1 MYFCYMTPFTH
12 LHVHSQYSILDGASS
27 ISSLISQAKEYGMT
41 SFALTDHGNMFGAK
55 EFHDKMTNEGMKP
68 ILGCEVYVVDNRF
81 EKGKDE
87 RRYHLILLAKNK
99 QGYHNLIKIV
109 SRGWTEGFYYKPRVD
124 FQLISQLHE
133 GLICSS
139 ACIGGEV
146 QRTVLSGDYAKAEEI
161 ALKYRDLFGED
172 YYLEMQLHQSKN
184 QFEKDLYQKQLEVN
198 SFLRQISAK
207 HGIKLIVTNDSH
219 FTKAED
225 AVAHDHLLCLSTG
238 KDLDD
243 PDRLHFTWQEYFK
256 SGDEMAELF
265 PGDLQALQNTMEIA
279 DKVEVY
285 PLKHTPLM
293 PNFPIPENFNVDF
306 GKARDSIRI
315 QFDKDKEKNADKI
328 ALLEQCQTLDELKQ
342 FEEFTPASQ
351 FQYLEQLTRNGER
364 ERYGEHPSQEVE
376 DRINFELS
384 TIGWMGFPGYFL
396 IVWDLLR
403 AAREMGVAVGPG
415 RGSAA
420 GSVVAYCL
428 RITNIDPLKYD
439 LLFERFL
446 NPERISL
453 PDVDMDFDED
463 GRASVINYCIQKYGR
478 EKVAQIIT
486 FGTMAPKMAIKDV
499 ARIQKLNLNESNRL
513 AKLIPDKVT
522 PDKKKHETP
531 FQWCYTNIPDLQAE
545 KESSDP
551 LIRNTLKYAEQLEGT
566 IRQTGVHACGV
577 IIGQDDLEK
586 FAPLA
591 TSKDADLNVVQF
603 EGSLVESVGLIKMDF
618 LGLKTLSII
627 KDALTNIKTH
637 TGKVIDIDAIPMD
650 DPLTYKL
657 YSDGETT
664 GIFQFESPG
673 MKKYLKS
680 LQPSR
685 FEDLIAMNALY
696 RPGPLEKIPNFIG
709 RKKGTEKIE
718 YELEGMSDYLEDTYG
733 ITVYQEQVMLLSQK
747 LANFTKGQADTLRK
761 AMGKKN
767 REVLDKMKSNFMEGA
782 AKNGHDSAICEKIW
796 GEWEAFASYAFNK
809 SHATCYAYVSYQ
821 TAYLKANYPAEFMAA
836 LLSRNLSDITK
847 IGVFMDECRRMG
859 LNVLG
864 PDINNS
870 LTDFSVDKDG
880 NIRFG
885 LGAIKN
891 VGANAVEAI
900 LTERKTNGDF
910 KDIYDF
916 IERIPLQTVN
926 KKNLECMATA
936 GAFDSMLPYHRSK
949 LLIQGKNGDSFLD
962 LLTKYGETFQTERS
976 CKINSLFGEEETGLM
991 IKKPKPETDLEWNHL
1006 ETLNR
1011 EKELVGMYISAHP
1024 LDPYKIILDK
1034 FCTCTTKDLEDLKS
1048 LSGKT
1053 ICVGGLI
1060 TEVEQNYRKSDQ
1072 KPWGK
1077 ITIED
1082 NSGSYKFNIYSTQ
1095 WEHMKFLCVKEN
1107 SVVIRATVE
1116 PSKYKPDEY
1125 ILNNLSM
1132 RTMNDIVENDIKSV
1146 CLVLDVDNIDRVTVE
1161 NIVQTIH
1168 DFPGKTKLGI
1178 RIVDHTENY
1187 DVVMWSDFQIS
1198 MSSRLATIFDDM
1210 GIEWRLNS

>member
-1 MYFCYMTPFTH
+1 MYFCFMTPFTH

-27 ISSLISQAKEYGMT
+27 ISSLVGQAKKFGMGA
-41 SFALTDHGNMFGAK
+41 FALTDHGNMFGAK
-55 EFHDKMTNEGMKP
+55 EFHNAMTEAGLKP
-68 ILGCEVYVVDNRF
+68 ILGCEVYVVGNHF
-81 EKGKDE
+81 ERKDE
-87 RRYHLILLAKNK
+87 KRFHLILLAKNGV
-99 QGYHNLIKIV
+99 GYHNLIKIV

-124 FQLISQLHE
+124 FDLISQFHE

-146 QRTVLSGDYAKAEEI
+146 QQAILGGNMEKAEATVLRYKE
-161 ALKYRDLFGED
+161 LFGED
-172 YYLEMQLHQSKN
+172 YYLEMQLHRSKN
-184 QFEKDLYQKQLEVN
+184 EFEKDLYQKQLEVN
-198 SFLRQISAK
+198 GALRQFSKK
-207 HGIKLIVTNDSH
+207 HGIKLIVSNDSH
-219 FTKAED
+219 FTKEED
-225 AVAHDHLLCLSTG
+225 AIAHDHLLCLNTG
-238 KDLDD
+238 KDLND

-265 PGDLQALQNTMEIA
+265 PDDLEALQNTMEVA
-279 DKVEVY
+279 EKVEQY
-285 PLKHTPLM
+285 ALDHGPLM
-293 PNFPIPENFNVDF
+293 PNFPIPDNFDVDF
-306 GKARDSIRI
+306 SKARDSIRI
-315 QFDKDKEKNADKI
+315 QFDKDKEKNSAKI
-328 ALLEQCQTLDELKQ
+328 AILEQCQTLDDLRQ
-342 FEEFTPASQ
+342 FEEYTPASQ
-351 FQYLEQLTRNGER
+351 FQYLEQLTRKGER
-364 ERYGEHPSQEVE
+364 ERYGENPSKEVE
-376 DRINFELS
+376 ERIDFELS

-428 RITNIDPLKYD
+428 KITNIDPLQYD

-463 GRASVINYCIQKYGR
+463 GRASVIDYCIQKYGR
-478 EKVAQIIT
+478 ERVAQITT

-499 ARIQKLNLNESNRL
+499 ARIQKLDLSESTRL

-531 FQWCYTNIPDLQAE
+531 FEWCYSNIPELRSE
-545 KESSDP
+545 KDSPNP
-551 LIRNTLKYAEQLEGT
+551 LVRSTLKYAEELEGT

-586 FAPLA
+586 FAPVA
-591 TSKDADLNVVQF
+591 TSKDADLNVVQY

-627 KDALTNIKTH
+627 KDALANIKAH
-637 TGKVIDIDAIPMD
+637 TGKDVDIDNIPMN

-696 RPGPLEKIPNFIG
+696 RPGPLEKIPNFIN
-709 RKKGTEKIE
+709 RKKGIE
-718 YELEGMSDYLEDTYG
+718 EIKYELDGMSDYLEDTYG

-747 LANFTKGQADTLRK
+747 LANFSKGQADTLRK
-761 AMGKKN
+761 AMGKKKKD
-767 REVLDKMKSNFMEGA
+767 VLDKMKEDFMKGA
-782 AKNGHDSAICEKIW
+782 EKNGHNLEICDKIW
-796 GEWEAFASYAFNK
+796 KDWEAFASYAFNK

-836 LLSRNLSDITK
+836 LLSRSISDITK
-847 IGVFMDECRRMG
+847 IGIFMDECRHMG
-859 LNVLG
+859 INVLG

-870 LTDFSVDKDG
+870 MTSFAVDKEG

-891 VGANAVEAI
+891 VGEKAVDAI
-900 LTERKTNGDF
+900 LAERKTNGEF

-916 IERIPLQTVN
+916 VERIPLQVVN
-926 KKNLECMATA
+926 KKNLENMAIA
-936 GAFDSMLPYHRSK
+936 GAFDSIFPHHRSQ
-949 LLIQGKNGDSFLD
+949 LLIQGRNGENFLD
-962 LLTKYGETFQTERS
+962 ALTKYGESFQTERS
-976 CKINSLFGEEETGLM
+976 CAINSLFGEEEPAMM
-991 IKKPKPETDLEWNHL
+991 IKKPQPETSLEWNHL

-1011 EKELVGMYISAHP
+1011 EREVVGMYISAHP
-1024 LDPYKIILDK
+1024 LDPYKIVLDK
-1034 FCTCTTKDLEDLKS
+1034 FCTNTTKDLDDLKS
-1048 LSGKT
+1048 LVGKT
-1053 ICVGGLI
+1053 IFVGGLI
-1060 TEVEQNYRKSDQ
+1060 TEVENLYRKNDQ

-1077 ITIED
+1077 VTIED
-1082 NSGSYKFNIYSTQ
+1082 NYGSYKFAFFSTQ
-1095 WEHMKFLCVKEN
+1095 WESVKSYCVKDN

-1116 PSKYKPDEY
+1116 PDRQRQDEY
-1125 ILNNLSM
+1125 RLTNMSL
-1132 RTMNDIVENDIKSV
+1132 RTMNDILENDIKNI
-1146 CLVLDVDNIDRVTVE
+1146 CLVIDVNNMDEDVLNSLDQI
-1161 NIVQTIH
+1161 IH
-1168 DFPGKTKLGI
+1168 DYRGKTNLSV
-1178 RIVDHTENY
+1178 RLVDKAENY
-1187 DVVMWSDFQIS
+1187 DVLMTSERDVSVS
-1198 MSSRLATIFDDM
+1198 
-1210 GIEWRLNS
+1210 NSFVAALDELGVEYRINS